1 MSRPRKNT
9 VYLALE
15 NTFSTDPSVSG
26 ASYLHVP
33 AATVGELSDTTEIID
48 TEWMNGR
55 NRATK
60 ALVGRQGWS
69 IDLEGP
75 VIGLDSAAGDM
86 STPSPSDWFN
96 LILTH
101 VLNDPTNAS
110 GDSVNSSNGNDI
122 TLNHGM
128 LNEQDLMCVFESGV
142 FASGS
147 DRSQWRAIDQDM
159 GGNVYSTEID
169 FDPVP
174 SSSAMSYGTA
184 NYSPANDEGGSQTL
198 ALVAD
203 MDGNQYTCLGG
214 RVTSFSITGEVNGY
228 IRFSASIS
236 GDRYYEDS
244 SNKTELPSTSAFC
257 SPSPCRAL
265 LSPVHFS
272 ESTYA
277 SPNSMSTPTKRF
289 EINFGIEASEIETTE
304 TAQGRSGMESTKLR
318 PTVSIEPLFS
328 NELLDLKRQCESR
341 PGPLLVQM
349 GSGAY
354 DASGN
359 VINSCAFFAPHVQ
372 VVDGNSSAD
381 GDRRRFPLTFRVIDR
396 GLNGATLYRMF
407 TFARA

>member
-9 VYLALE
+9 VFLALE

-26 ASYLHVP
+26 SSYLHVP
-33 AATVGELSDTTEIID
+33 AATVGELSDNTEIID

-55 NRATK
+55 SRATR

-75 VIGLDSAAGDM
+75 VIGLANAAGEWSSASAD
-86 STPSPSDWFN
+86 DWFN
-96 LILTH
+96 LLLSH
-101 VLNDPTNAS
+101 VLDAPATS
-110 GDSVNSSNGNDI
+110 TGDTVTGSNGNDI
-122 TLNHGM
+122 TTGNGGLT
-128 LNEQDLMCVFESGV
+128 EQDLMVVHEDGL

-147 DRSQWRAIDQDM
+147 DRAQWRAIEQDF
-159 GGNVYSTEID
+159 GGNQYGTEVEFEPI
-169 FDPVP
+169 PT
-174 SSSAMSYGTA
+174 ATAISYGVA
-184 NYSPANDEGGSQTL
+184 NYHPANDEGGSQTL

-203 MDGNQYTCLGG
+203 MDGTQYTCLGG
-214 RVTSFSITGEVNGY
+214 RVTSFSITGEINGY

-236 GDRYYEDS
+236 GDRYYEDAG
-244 SNKTELPSTSAFC
+244 NKTELPTTEALC
-257 SPSPCRAL
+257 TPTPCRAL
-265 LSPVHFS
+265 LSPVIFY
-272 ESTYA
+272 ESNYS

-289 EINFGIEASEIETTE
+289 EINFGIEASELETTE
-304 TAQGRSGMESTKLR
+304 GANGRSAFESTKLR

-328 NELLDLKRQCESR
+328 NDLLDLKRQCETR

-354 DASGN
+354 DSNAGL
-359 VINSCAFFAPHVQ
+359 INSCAFHAPHVQ

-396 GLNGATLYRMF
+396 GILNSDVYRMF